1 MVKIERIL
9 CPVDFSEFSHHALAY
24 ATAMASWYG
33 ARVTVLHAHFLGVPP
48 WVLASETGF
57 SGTEAQR
64 LSAAHRAQLTTE
76 LQRFAATVGTSDV
89 EVDFIV
95 DEGDEPAATIVRA
108 SETTHADVIVLGTHG
123 RSGVGRIVL
132 GSVTEHVLHLAP
144 CPVLAVP
151 PRASAAA
158 AIPRLFGHV
167 VVATDF
173 SDAAAASLTYALSL
187 AQEANSRLTLLHV
200 VEPPP
205 LRDEDEW
212 AARAAGIPSV
222 VDAMKASAARQLAAA
237 IPASARDW
245 CRVTERME
253 VGRPHREILRVAAE
267 EGAGLVVLG
276 AHGYGVL
283 ERVFFG
289 STAHHVV
296 RRATCPVL
304 AVRAHRAAP

>member
-33 ARVTVLHAHFLGVPP
+33 ARVKILHVHALGVPP

-57 SGTEAQR
+57 SSADTQR
-64 LSAAHRAQLTTE
+64 LSAVHRAQLTTE
-76 LQRFAATVGTSDV
+76 LQRFAATAGTSDV
-89 EVDFIV
+89 DVVV
-95 DEGDEPAATIVRA
+95 DEGDDPAAAIVRA

-123 RSGVGRIVL
+123 RSGVARIVL

-158 AIPRLFGHV
+158 AIPRLFGHIL
-167 VVATDF
+167 VATDF

-212 AARAAGIPSV
+212 AARGPGIPSV
-222 VDAMKASAARQLAAA
+222 LDAMKASAARQLAGAT
-237 IPASARDW
+237 PVSARNW
-245 CRVTERME
+245 CTVTERIE

-267 EGAGLVVLG
+267 EGVGLVVVG

>member
-33 ARVTVLHAHFLGVPP
+33 ARVTILHVHTLGVPP

-57 SGTEAQR
+57 SGAEAQR
-64 LSAAHRAQLTTE
+64 LSAEHRAQLTTE
-76 LQRFAATVGTSDV
+76 LQRFATTTAASDV

-95 DEGDEPAATIVRA
+95 DEGDDPAAAIVRA
-108 SETTHADVIVLGTHG
+108 SESANASVIVLGTHG
-123 RSGVGRIVL
+123 RSGVARIVL
-132 GSVTEHVLHLAP
+132 GSVTEHVLHLAR

-151 PRASAAA
+151 PHAKAA
-158 AIPRLFGHV
+158 AIPRLFGHIL
-167 VVATDF
+167 VATDF
-173 SDAAAASLTYALSL
+173 SDAAAAGLTYALSL
-187 AQEANSRLTLLHV
+187 AQEANSRLTVLHV

-212 AARAAGIPSV
+212 AARGAGVASV
-222 VDAMKASAARQLAAA
+222 LEAMKASAARQLAAA
-237 IPASARDW
+237 IPVSARDW
-245 CRVTERME
+245 CRVTELLE

-267 EGAGLVVLG
+267 QGVGLVVLG

-296 RRATCPVL
+296 RRAECPVL